1 MKRLSKTNNLRV
13 GIILMVT
20 GRERTVVRAEVSLMR
35 RALVVTV
42 LIAMLMLVVSDAAS
56 AALPPCSRATA
67 GARPPDWVQ
76 REALWQSLAAREP
89 HPAALQWRLTTAAR
103 AAHLAGSATSYLASF
118 DPLGKVYVVVLR
130 GHFRPPDAP
139 STRAR
144 RLFLVLEAKGRAYL
158 AHGCTSARRL
168 HLASLGHLHAYVP
181 RLPVRD
187 GLWGHTMVV
196 GGPFPGGPR
205 PLKNVA
211 VVVWQGADAPASDPP
226 LMQVRS
232 DGAGFFVLKLAS
244 GAYTLRLSVSGGGPP
259 APTTV
264 TVKAGRPVAA
274 GVYEDVP

>member
-1 MKRLSKTNNLRV
+1 
-13 GIILMVT
+13 
-20 GRERTVVRAEVSLMR
+20 
-35 RALVVTV
+35 
-42 LIAMLMLVVSDAAS
+42 
-56 AALPPCSRATA
+56 LPPCANATA
-67 GARPPDWVQ
+67 GARPPVWVQ

-89 HPAALQWRLTTAAR
+89 HPAALQWRLTSAAR